1 MDRDITRKEI
11 LRRLFEL
18 QDKEYREFQLKLMPG
33 VEADAVIGVRTP
45 LLRGLAKELV
55 KQYGEEKLLEAI
67 GKYYY
72 DERNLYGLV
81 LMGVKDYDRCVAF
94 IDAFLP
100 CVDNW
105 ATCDLLS
112 PKVFGK
118 KAVRE
123 RLLGDIRRW
132 IAAEAPFTKRFGM
145 AMLMRHYLDEDFEP
159 EYLRWVASVR
169 SEHYYVRMMQA
180 WYFATALAK
189 QWDATLPVLQRNEL
203 DVWTHNKTIQKAIES
218 YRITAWQKALLRELR
233 VKK

>member
-45 LLRGLAKELV
+45 LLRGLTKELV

-112 PKVFGK
+112 PKVFGQ
-118 KAVRE
+118 KAVKG
-123 RLLGDIRRW
+123 RLLCDVRRW
-132 IAAEAPFTKRFGM
+132 IASPEPFIRRFGM
-145 AMLMRHYLDEDFEP
+145 LTLMRHFLDEDFEAD
-159 EYLRWVASVR
+159 YLRWVAEVR

-180 WYFATALAK
+180 WFFATALAK
-189 QWDATLPVLQRNEL
+189 QWEATVPILESSCLDAWV
-203 DVWTHNKTIQKAIES
+203 HNKTIQKAIES
-218 YRITAWQKALLRELR
+218 YRITPEQKAQLREMR
-233 VKK
+233 V

>member
-112 PKVFGK
+112 PKVFGQ
-118 KAVRE
+118 KAVKG
-123 RLLGDIRRW
+123 RLLCDVGRW
-132 IAAEAPFTKRFGM
+132 IASPEPFIRRFGM

-169 SEHYYVRMMQA
+169 SEHYYVRMM
-180 WYFATALAK
+180 
-189 QWDATLPVLQRNEL
+189 
-203 DVWTHNKTIQKAIES
+203 
-218 YRITAWQKALLRELR
+218 
-233 VKK
+233 

>member
-1 MDRDITRKEI
+1 M
-11 LRRLFEL
+11 RRLFEL

-112 PKVFGK
+112 PKVFGQ
-118 KAVRE
+118 KAVKG
-123 RLLGDIRRW
+123 RLLCDVRRW
-132 IAAEAPFTKRFGM
+132 IASPEPFIRRFGM
-145 AMLMRHYLDEDFEP
+145 LTLMRHFLDEDFEAD
-159 EYLRWVASVR
+159 YLRWVAEVQ

-180 WYFATALAK
+180 WFFATALAK
-189 QWDATLPVLQRNEL
+189 QWEATVPILESSCLDAWV
-203 DVWTHNKTIQKAIES
+203 HNKTIQKAIES
-218 YRITAWQKALLRELR
+218 YRITPEQKAQLREMR
-233 VKK
+233 V

>member
-112 PKVFGK
+112 PKVFGQ
-118 KAVRE
+118 KAVKG
-123 RLLGDIRRW
+123 RLLCDVRRW
-132 IAAEAPFTKRFGM
+132 IASPEPFIRRFGM
-145 AMLMRHYLDEDFEP
+145 LTLMRHFLDEDFEAD
-159 EYLRWVASVR
+159 YLRWVAEVQ

-180 WYFATALAK
+180 WFFATALAK
-189 QWDATLPVLQRNEL
+189 QWEATVPILESSCLDAWV
-203 DVWTHNKTIQKAIES
+203 HNKTIQKAIES
-218 YRITAWQKALLRELR
+218 YRITPEQKAQLREMR
-233 VKK
+233 I

>member
-1 MDRDITRKEI
+1 MRREDI
-11 LRRLFEL
+11 LARLWEL
-18 QDKEYREFQLKLMPG
+18 GDERYREFQLSLMPG
-33 VEADAVIGVRTP
+33 VEREAVIGVRMP
-45 LLRGLAKELV
+45 ALRALAKELV
-55 KQYGEEKLLEAI
+55 RQCGAAAVLDVAGQE
-67 GKYYY
+67 YY

-81 LMGVKDYDRCVAF
+81 LMEVKDYDRCVECL
-94 IDAFLP
+94 DAFLP
-100 CVDNW
+100 LVDNW

-112 PKVFGK
+112 PKVFGM

-189 QWDATLPVLQRNEL
+189 QWDATLSMLQRNEL